1 MKNEGNIYVRQVA
14 VGDKLSP
21 DKLKNGDLSRGQV
34 VAGQVCRGQV
44 VAGQVAITPYI
55 CIFPACMDPFFA
67 QIFALYRQGR
77 VTIRYKCHF
86 ITPASGMYS
95 FCAVRLRPF

>member
-1 MKNEGNIYVRQVA
+1 MPKSFSLAGRRNSPNSMKNEGNIYVRQVA

-44 VAGQVAITPYI
+44 VAGQVVAGQVVAGQVAIEPT
-55 CIFPACMDPFFA
+55 
-67 QIFALYRQGR
+67 
-77 VTIRYKCHF
+77 H
-86 ITPASGMYS
+86 
-95 FCAVRLRPF
+95 